1 LNTHFAWRGVDL
13 SVFLQG
19 SAGRKGSW
27 LNNYNNVNFPS
38 THYAS
43 SWDHWN
49 EPWSVGN
56 RDGAWPRLYGSGNR
70 NASTFWLDDMSYLR
84 LKNLQL
90 GYTLPVAILSKIGL
104 SSVRIYGT
112 AENLWTLT
120 KWRGLDPEKESDP
133 NDAYPLVKSFAFGI
147 NVGI

>member
-1 LNTHFAWRGVDL
+1 
-13 SVFLQG
+13 
-19 SAGRKGSW
+19 
-27 LNNYNNVNFPS
+27 
-38 THYAS
+38 
-43 SWDHWN
+43 
-49 EPWSVGN
+49 
-56 RDGAWPRLYGSGNR
+56 
-70 NASTFWLDDMSYLR
+70 MSYLR

-90 GYTLPVAILSKIGL
+90 GYTLPAGILSKIGL